1 MVCYSWPWRPGGPVF
16 RSDLKTAGVRV
27 AEDCTYGVRWLCAAS
42 RNSTSSSCYSHSDF
56 SGWLAPASTFL
67 LLSNS
72 GTAWDQWFL
81 LLRFLSVLAVNPGPP
96 GDQRA
101 LGHHPLQLDTHQRC
115 PCPRMGEQRRLV
127 QCQLCPHPSHAW
139 AGGAGPFSSHS
150 VPPQTRSSPCSLGGT
165 QVAPRLV
172 TGSRQDL
179 RCSHVSR
186 WFPCAYRRG

>member
-1 MVCYSWPWRPGGPVF
+1 MGSGGSVQP
-16 RSDLKTAGVRV
+16 AGIQQALLVIHILISL
-27 AEDCTYGVRWLCAAS
+27 GGS
-42 RNSTSSSCYSHSDF
+42 P
-56 SGWLAPASTFL
+56 PASTFL

-101 LGHHPLQLDTHQRC
+101 LGHPPPSWIHISGAPARGWVSNGGLFSASSAPTHHTHGQEVLDLSQATAS
-115 PCPRMGEQRRLV
+115 RLR
-127 QCQLCPHPSHAW
+127 P
-139 AGGAGPFSSHS
+139 GALPA
-150 VPPQTRSSPCSLGGT
+150 LGGT
-165 QVAPRLV
+165 RVAPRLV